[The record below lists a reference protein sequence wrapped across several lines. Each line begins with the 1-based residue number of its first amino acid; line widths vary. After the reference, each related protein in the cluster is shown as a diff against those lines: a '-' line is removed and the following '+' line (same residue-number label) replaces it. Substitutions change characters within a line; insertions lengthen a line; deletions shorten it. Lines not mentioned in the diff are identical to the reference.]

1 MIKDNTISIL
11 TPTRNRPNN
20 CERFI
25 KSIYN
30 TAKNPGNIELH
41 FYVDNDDPSLEAYKS
56 LAKHC
61 YEEYN
66 KFYKCEFEFG
76 EPMSVSQS
84 WNIIATKSTSYLLI
98 MGNDDL
104 IYRTPEWDTR
114 LIQNLAIKYKQD
126 PLWVS
131 WFNDGINAD
140 RHCAFPIISREWYD
154 TVGYFAP
161 GCFNFGYNDTW
172 VFDIA
177 KRLDRTH
184 YIPDILVEHMHFSK
198 GKSDMDD
205 TYARN
210 RTQSKGNLYAKD
222 KAIFNSDNQKNLRK
236 ENANEIRSEINKC
249 IGPSLKAKQVEDIS
263 EYDLVAVS
271 ALQKEWQTT
280 THKLKVDPLPEQTKK
295 YEKLCESIKRNGM
308 EYPIIIDGMNRVLRG
323 NQRAWYCVDNNI
335 KYISCYRI
343 NDRDLDKFI
352 QKTYIDGDNYP
363 V

>member
-140 RHCAFPIISREWYD
+140 RHCAFPIISREWDD
-154 TVGYFAP
+154 TVGYLAP

-210 RTQSKGNLYAKD
+210 RTQSKGNLYAID
-222 KAIFNSDNQKNLRK
+222 KGIFFRADMVKRREEEAANVQKLIDKLEGPNLIAK
-236 ENANEIRSEINKC
+236 EIEEIN
-249 IGPSLKAKQVEDIS
+249 
-263 EYDLVAVS
+263 EYELEWVYK
-271 ALQKEWQTT
+271 LNKEWSGAS
-280 THKLKVDPLPEQTKK
+280 HKLKEDPLPEQTKQFK
-295 YEKLCESIKRNGM
+295 ELCESIKMHGM
-308 EYPIIIDGMNRVLRG
+308 KYPILIDSQNRVLRG
-323 NQRAWYCVDNNI
+323 NQRVWYAIDNGL
-335 KYISCYRI
+335 KCISCYRI
-343 NDRDLDKFI
+343 RDSEIDKWI
-352 QKTYIDGDNYP
+352 QKTYINREEYP
-363 V
+363 